1 MLSIF
6 LSGIISFQFY
16 ISNKSTVKSGVYIEI
31 INLLSLHQI
40 VIHTIIKQ
48 MTYKEG
54 MKFQKTFVAMRLTR

>member
-54 MKFQKTFVAMRLTR
+54 MKFQKTFVAMRLAR